1 MPDGSY
7 TYFEYILKLLETI
20 TDNLPVQVYT
30 NEIKN
35 RTFFKKGGYKLELFS
50 LETMKLLGRTKN
62 DLHQDKNEEYVP
74 KWESVDVALA
84 HCNLVNNNYQQ
95 ASKVLFT
102 LVQINNLVN

>member
-7 TYFEYILKLLETI
+7 TYFEYILKIHETI
-20 TDNLPVQVYT
+20 ADNLPVQIYT

-35 RTFFKKGGYKLELFS
+35 RTFFKKGGYKLELLS
-50 LETMKLLGRTKN
+50 LETMKLLGSTKN
-62 DLHQDKNEEYVP
+62 DLDQDKNGEYVQ
-74 KWESVDVALA
+74 KWKSAGVALV

-102 LVQINNLVN
+102 